1 MRCVECGAIAG
12 ATYRQFPNGTFK
24 LVKCAACG
32 AFVDGYVEYE
42 LTIVVLDMILYRPQA
57 YRHLVFNYLPA
68 MPRSRLTGLPR
79 PFDFLALLFVFLD
92 AYVFLLTRH
101 CAEGTLKS
109 LQLKFT
115 RHLLADDWN
124 DFLFT
129 LTVVALS
136 YAVYFGGVF
145 LIVSRLPR
153 PPPNLNGKPKVPP
166 VGPGPHPTAPAVGR
180 PPSMN
185 SPTAGVGAKGPA
197 PPVASGPSAKDCS
210 APQVALILLLASY
223 GKLLLCLLLIWEYP
237 AYFTILADCIV
248 VSSQLLGLR
257 VCLALHAR
265 RAALAVGVGI
275 ALCLSVRSLLGS
287 GPQVPCDG
295 PG

>member
-1 MRCVECGAIAG
+1 MRCVECGATAG
-12 ATYRQFPNGTFK
+12 TTYRQFPNGTFK
-24 LVKCAACG
+24 LVKCTSCG

-57 YRHLVFNYLPA
+57 YRHLIFNFLPA
-68 MPRSRLTGLPR
+68 MPLSRLTGLPR
-79 PFDFLALLFVFLD
+79 PFDFLALLFIFLD

-124 DFLFT
+124 DFMFT
-129 LTVVALS
+129 LAVVALS
-136 YAVYFGGVF
+136 YAAYFIGVH
-145 LIVSRLPR
+145 LVVTRLP
-153 PPPNLNGKPKVPP
+153 PSWSLNGKLKSPIAHPP
-166 VGPGPHPTAPAVGR
+166 MHTGRLPSMSSPTGSAAGKAVAPATAP
-180 PPSMN
+180 
-185 SPTAGVGAKGPA
+185 
-197 PPVASGPSAKDCS
+197 GPSAKDFS
-210 APQVALILLLASY
+210 ATQVALTLLLSSY
-223 GKLLLCLLLIWEYP
+223 GKLLLFLLLIWEYP
-237 AYFTILADCIV
+237 AYFTILANCIV

-257 VCLALHAR
+257 VCLALDAQ

-275 ALCLSVRSLLGS
+275 GLCLAVRSLLWS
-287 GPQVPCDG
+287 GAQVPCDI